1 MRGAFCVQH
10 WLTAARHHS
19 ALRRDARTGF
29 PPTSTNIGLVCAD
42 GSILTAT
49 QLLFAMAASNATS
62 RICPS
67 ASTFLRATGS
77 PFTTSSTGTSRVS
90 PIRARSI
97 SQYGFSL

>member
-19 ALRRDARTGF
+19 ALRREARTGF
-29 PPTSTNIGLVCAD
+29 PPTSTKIGLVCAD

-49 QLLFAMAASNATS
+49 QLLFSIATSNATS
-62 RICPS
+62 RTCPS
-67 ASTFLRATGS
+67 ASTFFRATAS

-90 PIRARSI
+90 PMRARST
-97 SQYGFSL
+97 SQ